1 MLFAKGDGMGTFK
14 GIIAATAI
22 AVLGV
27 VGAGCDDD
35 DDAVAVDEA
44 EFDAI
49 DTNRDGLVSTSEW
62 AATFGTWDVNN
73 DGLIGANEYL
83 LDDGFSTLDG
93 DGNGTLTN
101 AEWNAAMVDWDLD
114 GDGFLDE
121 DEMFF

>member
-1 MLFAKGDGMGTFK
+1 MGTFK

-35 DDAVAVDEA
+35 DAVVVDEA

-62 AATFGTWDVNN
+62 AATFGTWDIDN
-73 DGLIGANEYL
+73 DGLIETDEYL
-83 LDDGFSTLDG
+83 LDDGFSTLDV
-93 DGNGTLTN
+93 DGNGALTN